1 MPWCAEISLK
11 DNVHILAYVWCS
23 SFVQYIVLGKVF
35 ALQHVS
41 IFNDL
46 HRPWECLRQDSHVCV
61 SGINSASHSLWMW
74 WRHVLPTNLWVVV
87 VQSNRIYLMMIA
99 PAKTPP
105 KTPGVDA
112 DCMCE
117 SCLIQCLLPEWVLSN
132 FDRLDEMVR
141 RWKEMW
147 CDVFFSEVSQAT
159 SQVDLLTSK
168 EATSQNKAFCT
179 SP

>member
-1 MPWCAEISLK
+1 MFIFWHTCGVVVLYSTLFLVKFLHFNMYPSLMTSTDPGNALGRTHTCAFQASAVLLIHFECG
-11 DNVHILAYVWCS
+11 DIL
-23 SFVQYIVLGKVF
+23 
-35 ALQHVS
+35 
-41 IFNDL
+41 
-46 HRPWECLRQDSHVCV
+46 R
-61 SGINSASHSLWMW
+61 
-74 WRHVLPTNLWVVV
+74 RHLIHGSVV
-87 VQSNRIYLMMIA
+87 VQSNHVYLMVIA

-105 KTPGVDA
+105 KTPGAPPSTVDA
-112 DCMCE
+112 VCMCE

-147 CDVFFSEVSQAT
+147 CDIFFSEVSQAT

-179 SP
+179 SF